1 LVLVWACS
9 SFVLGPVLLVNGLS
23 PIGLM
28 LGVYHV
34 AFLAYNKVIFHIIL
48 TGPPANEQS
57 PKLVEYVSIKPYS
70 LSLVIILC
78 KCWRGMI

>member
-23 PIGLM
+23 PVGLM

-48 TGPPANEQS
+48 TGPTNEQS
-57 PKLVEYVSIKPYS
+57 PKLVEYVSVKPYS